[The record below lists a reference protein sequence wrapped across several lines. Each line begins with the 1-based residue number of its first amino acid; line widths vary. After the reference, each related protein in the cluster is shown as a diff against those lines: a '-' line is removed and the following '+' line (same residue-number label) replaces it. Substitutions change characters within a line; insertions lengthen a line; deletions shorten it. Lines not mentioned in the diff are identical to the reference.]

1 MAEQIA
7 EKRKNLK
14 KVRTGVVVSDKMDK
28 SISVLVVRKE
38 MHPIYKKFFNR
49 SKKYIAHDPENT
61 CKEGDTVKIRE
72 CRKLSKTKSWYL
84 VEIVERKK

>member
-1 MAEQIA
+1 MVE
-7 EKRKNLK
+7 ERNNLK

-28 SISVLVVRKE
+28 SISVLVVRKIK
-38 MHPIYKKFFNR
+38 HPTYKKFYDR

-61 CKEGDTVKIRE
+61 CKEGDTVKISE

-84 VEIVERKK
+84 VEVVERKK

>member
-1 MAEQIA
+1 MVE
-7 EKRKNLK
+7 ERNNLK

-28 SISVLVVRKE
+28 SISVLVVRKIK
-38 MHPIYKKFFNR
+38 HPTYKKFYNR

-61 CKEGDTVKIRE
+61 CKEGDTVKISE

-84 VEIVERKK
+84 VEVVERKK

>member
-1 MAEQIA
+1 MAEQMA

-49 SKKYIAHDPENT
+49 SKKYIAHDPDNA

-84 VEIVERKK
+84 IEIVERKK

>member
-1 MAEQIA
+1 MVE
-7 EKRKNLK
+7 ERNNLK

-28 SISVLVVRKE
+28 SISVLVVRKIK
-38 MHPIYKKFFNR
+38 HPTYKKFYNR

-84 VEIVERKK
+84 VEVVERKK